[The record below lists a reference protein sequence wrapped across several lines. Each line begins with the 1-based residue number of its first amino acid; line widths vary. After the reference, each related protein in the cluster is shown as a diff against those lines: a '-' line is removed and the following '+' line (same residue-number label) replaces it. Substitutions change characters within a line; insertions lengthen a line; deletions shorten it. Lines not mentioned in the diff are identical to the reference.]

1 MFEETEGLPDC
12 SELAQRYRTKHVPP
26 KRVETLPMLTH
37 ASQFD
42 TYLLRFWHGLRF
54 GRTIAAFDLYA
65 RALDLRFRWRK
76 LASLLL
82 VLKSSRLVS
91 AIAERLICRVPT
103 AAESDCCASGKAIRL
118 ALHVNELDFSFDTQ
132 GAIISN
138 YDFS

>member
-12 SELAQRYRTKHVPP
+12 PELAQRYRTKDVPP

-37 ASQFD
+37 TSQFD

-54 GRTIAAFDLYA
+54 GRTLAASDLYA
-65 RALDLRFRWRK
+65 RALDL
-76 LASLLL
+76 L
-82 VLKSSRLVS
+82 VLKSGRLVS
-91 AIAERLICRVPT
+91 AIAKRLICRVPT
-103 AAESDCCASGKAIRL
+103 AAESDCCASGKPIRL
-118 ALHVNELDFSFDTQ
+118 TLHVNELDFSFDTQ

>member
-1 MFEETEGLPDC
+1 
-12 SELAQRYRTKHVPP
+12 
-26 KRVETLPMLTH
+26 MLTH
-37 ASQFD
+37 TSQFD

-132 GAIISN
+132 RAIISN
-138 YDFS
+138 YNFS